1 VDLERF
7 IQERDAGW
15 KRLDALL
22 RRAGRSLGSLG
33 KDDLRD
39 LGALY
44 RQTASDLARVQAA
57 EAEADLVEYLTG
69 LVVRGHGVIYRREPA
84 RLAQVW
90 AFLSR
95 GFPRLIRQE
104 WRPILLATLLA
115 VIPGLW
121 CYVLASFDP
130 EFLEAVTPP
139 TLRARLDKGELW
151 VYRINPIKPVASSV
165 IMTNN
170 IAVTFTFFALGM
182 TFGLGTGLGLINN
195 GIHFGTIA
203 AVVGQSRMAPEFWA
217 FVAPHGSLELPAI
230 FIGGG
235 AGLILGA
242 SLLFPGDLRRRD
254 ALAERGR
261 VAVLL
266 VAGCVPIL
274 VVAGII
280 EAFVSPAPP
289 SVMPLGRK
297 YLAGS
302 ALFMLLLAYLL
313 RAGTGPEKMTTR
325 SLPFR
330 SFLAASPPGSGSPP
344 PGSTAPAARRGQ
356 GPPGP

>member
-1 VDLERF
+1 MDLERF
-7 IQERDAGW
+7 VQERDSDW

-22 RRAGRSLGSLG
+22 QRASRSLGSLG

-57 EAEADLVEYLTG
+57 AVGADLVEYLTG
-69 LVVRGHGVIYRREPA
+69 LVVRGHGAIYRREPA
-84 RLAQVW
+84 RMGHVW

-95 GFPRLIRQE
+95 GFPRLVRQE
-104 WRPILLATLLA
+104 WRPILLAVLLA
-115 VIPGLW
+115 LIPGVW
-121 CYVLASFDP
+121 CYVLAGLDS

-139 TLRARLDKGELW
+139 GLRERLDKGELW
-151 VYRINPIKPVASSV
+151 VYRINPIKPLASSA

-182 TFGLGTGLGLINN
+182 TFGLGTGWGLINN
-195 GIHFGTIA
+195 GIHFGTTA
-203 AVVGQSRMAPEFWA
+203 AVVGQTHVAREFWA
-217 FVAPHGSLELPAI
+217 FVAPHGALEIPAI

-242 SLLFPGDLRRRD
+242 ALLFPGDLRRRD

-266 VAGCVPIL
+266 VMGCVPIL
-274 VVAGII
+274 VIAGVI
-280 EAFVSPAPP
+280 EAFFSPTPP
-289 SVMPLGRK
+289 SLMPVGIK
-297 YLAGS
+297 FLAGAS
-302 ALFMLLLAYLL
+302 LFALLLVYLL
-313 RAGTGPEKMTTR
+313 GAGKTGAEK
-325 SLPFR
+325 
-330 SFLAASPPGSGSPP
+330 GN
-344 PGSTAPAARRGQ
+344 
-356 GPPGP
+356 

>member
-7 IQERDAGW
+7 IQERDANW

-22 RRAGRSLGSLG
+22 QRAGRSLGSLG

-44 RQTASDLARVQAA
+44 RQTASDLARAQAA
-57 EAEADLVEYLTG
+57 EAEVDLVDYLTG

-84 RLAQVW
+84 RLTHLW

-95 GFPRLIRQE
+95 GFPQLVRQE
-104 WRPILLATLLA
+104 WRPILLAVLLA
-115 VIPGLW
+115 VIPGVW
-121 CYVLASFDP
+121 CYALASFDP

-139 TLRARLDKGELW
+139 TLRARLEKGELW

-170 IAVTFTFFALGM
+170 IAVTFTLFALGM
-182 TFGLGTGLGLINN
+182 TFGLGTGMGLISN

-203 AVVGQSRMAPEFWA
+203 AVVGETHMAPEFWA
-217 FVAPHGSLELPAI
+217 FVAPHGALELPAV

-242 SLLFPGDLRRRD
+242 ALLFPGDLRRRD
-254 ALAERGR
+254 ALAQRGR

-266 VAGCVPIL
+266 IAGCVPIL

-280 EAFVSPAPP
+280 EAFFSPAPP
-289 SVMPLGRK
+289 SVMPLGLK
-297 YLAGS
+297 YLAGV
-302 ALFMLLLAYLL
+302 ALFILLLVYLL
-313 RAGTGPEKMTTR
+313 RSGTTPEKMTN
-325 SLPFR
+325 S
-330 SFLAASPPGSGSPP
+330 AIK
-344 PGSTAPAARRGQ
+344 Q
-356 GPPGP
+356 